1 MLELREI
8 YKYYN
13 PGTVNEMCLF
23 NNFNFKVEDGE
34 FVAVVGSNGSGKT
47 SMLNIICGSI
57 PIDEGAV
64 LINGTN
70 ITNMPEY
77 RRMNKIGRVFRIL
90 PWGHVLP

>member
-1 MLELREI
+1 MKCACSTILIL
-8 YKYYN
+8 
-13 PGTVNEMCLF
+13 
-23 NNFNFKVEDGE
+23 KVDDGE

-77 RRMNKIGRVFRIL
+77 NAWEESDAFFRIL
-90 PWGHVLP
+90 LWEPARP